1 MTNDLFLIIFLV
13 FMIAMTIAP
22 LLLRRL
28 KIPGVIAL
36 LLVGMLIGPSGI
48 DLVGKL
54 SEGLSFLSVASPAVI
69 ADHTNNLITSLGA
82 LGLVFLMS
90 LAGMEADF
98 KSLGS
103 VKLPTAMLSIMTFI
117 IPAMTG
123 YFVYYY
129 FRPDDLPGKLL
140 YASLFAS
147 HSVGIV
153 FPVIRELKLGK
164 TKFGAAVLISTVITD
179 IASIILLAVAV
190 QMRRQSLGDG
200 VELSK
205 RTLSVFDSY
214 PDVFG
219 NHFMLGFLI
228 VVILYLIGAWLLVPR
243 LARFF
248 TRLVGDS
255 EDGLVT
261 TLLMIIAG
269 TVLAGEV
276 LGINLVVGSFV
287 AGLSLAPFIQ
297 RRERIMLFHKFEG
310 IGYGFLIPFLFVSI
324 GMETDFSIFFAAD
337 NFAGNMTIIVLTV
350 LGLIGSKII
359 SGYSALRICKYPG
372 SQAFCAGLMTVPQL
386 SATLAA
392 ASIGKELG
400 MLDANFF
407 NAVIILSIVTTL
419 PIPTLVRLIIER
431 IKTPFEPLADR
442 NFTLPPPEND
452 EYL

>member
-255 EDGLVT
+255 EDGRVT

-269 TVLAGEV
+269 TVLVGEV
-276 LGINLVVGSFV
+276 LGINLVVGAFV

-324 GMETDFSIFFAAD
+324 GMETDFSILFAAD

-392 ASIGKELG
+392 ASIG
-400 MLDANFF
+400 
-407 NAVIILSIVTTL
+407 
-419 PIPTLVRLIIER
+419 
-431 IKTPFEPLADR
+431 
-442 NFTLPPPEND
+442 
-452 EYL
+452 

>member
-1 MTNDLFLIIFLV
+1 
-13 FMIAMTIAP
+13 
-22 LLLRRL
+22 
-28 KIPGVIAL
+28 
-36 LLVGMLIGPSGI
+36 
-48 DLVGKL
+48 
-54 SEGLSFLSVASPAVI
+54 
-69 ADHTNNLITSLGA
+69 
-82 LGLVFLMS
+82 
-90 LAGMEADF
+90 
-98 KSLGS
+98 
-103 VKLPTAMLSIMTFI
+103 
-117 IPAMTG
+117 
-123 YFVYYY
+123 
-129 FRPDDLPGKLL
+129 
-140 YASLFAS
+140 
-147 HSVGIV
+147 
-153 FPVIRELKLGK
+153 
-164 TKFGAAVLISTVITD
+164 
-179 IASIILLAVAV
+179 
-190 QMRRQSLGDG
+190 
-200 VELSK
+200 
-205 RTLSVFDSY
+205 
-214 PDVFG
+214 
-219 NHFMLGFLI
+219 MLGFLI

-269 TVLAGEV
+269 TVLVGEV
-276 LGINLVVGSFV
+276 LGINLVVGAFV

-324 GMETDFSIFFAAD
+324 GMETDFSILFAAD

-431 IKTPFEPLADR
+431 IKTPFEPLDDR

>member
-13 FMIAMTIAP
+13 FMIAMTMAP
-22 LLLRRL
+22 LLLRRF

-36 LLVGMLIGPSGI
+36 LLVGMVIGPSGV
-48 DLVGKL
+48 DLVGRL
-54 SEGLSFLSVASPAVI
+54 SGWLSFLSLASPDVI

-103 VKLPTAMLSIMTFI
+103 VKLPTAMLSILTFLV
-117 IPAMTG
+117 PAVTG
-123 YFVYYY
+123 YFVYSY
-129 FRPDDLPGKLL
+129 FRPEDLAGKLL

-164 TKFGAAVLISTVITD
+164 TRFGASVLISTVITD

-190 QMRRQSLGDG
+190 QMRRQNLG
-200 VELSK
+200 EEAALSK
-205 RTLSVFDSY
+205 RTLSIFDAY
-214 PDVFG
+214 PDIFG
-219 NHFMLGFLI
+219 NHFMLGFL
-228 VVILYLIGAWLLVPR
+228 VVVVLYLLGAWLVVPW

-248 TRLVGDS
+248 TRFTGDS

-324 GMETDFSIFFAAD
+324 GMETDFRILFGAD
-337 NFAGNMTIIVLTV
+337 NFSGNMAIIILTV
-350 LGLIGSKII
+350 LGLVGSKII
-359 SGYSALRICKYPG
+359 SGYTALKVCKFPG

-407 NAVIILSIVTTL
+407 NAIIILSIVTTL
-419 PIPTLVRLIIER
+419 PVPTLVRIIIER
-431 IKTPFEPLADR
+431 TRAPFEPLADH

>member
-69 ADHTNNLITSLGA
+69 ADHTNNLIASLGA

-190 QMRRQSLGDG
+190 QMHRQNLGDG
-200 VELSK
+200 VELSQ

-214 PDVFG
+214 PGVFG
-219 NHFMLGFLI
+219 NNFMLGFLI

-276 LGINLVVGSFV
+276 LGINLVVGAFV
-287 AGLSLAPFIQ
+287 AGFSLAPFIQ

-324 GMETDFSIFFAAD
+324 GMETDFSILFAAD

-419 PIPTLVRLIIER
+419 PIPTLVRLIIEW
-431 IKTPFEPLADR
+431 IKNPFEPLADR

>member
-269 TVLAGEV
+269 TVLVGEV
-276 LGINLVVGSFV
+276 LGINLVVGAFV

-297 RRERIMLFHKFEG
+297 RCERIMLFHKFEG

-324 GMETDFSIFFAAD
+324 GMETDFSILFAAD

-386 SATLAA
+386 SATL
-392 ASIGKELG
+392 
-400 MLDANFF
+400 
-407 NAVIILSIVTTL
+407 
-419 PIPTLVRLIIER
+419 
-431 IKTPFEPLADR
+431 
-442 NFTLPPPEND
+442 
-452 EYL
+452 

>member
-1 MTNDLFLIIFLV
+1 
-13 FMIAMTIAP
+13 MIAMTMAP

-28 KIPGVIAL
+28 KVPGVIAL
-36 LLVGMLIGPSGI
+36 LLVGMLIGPSGL
-48 DLVGKL
+48 DLVGRL
-54 SEGLSFLSVASPAVI
+54 AGWLSFLSAAAPEVI
-69 ADHTNNLITSLGA
+69 ADHTNNLIASLGA

-98 KSLGS
+98 KSLGA
-103 VKLPTAMLSIMTFI
+103 VKLPTAMLSIMTFL
-117 IPAMTG
+117 IPAVTG
-123 YFVYYY
+123 YFVYY
-129 FRPDDLPGKLL
+129 FFLPDDLPGKLL

-164 TKFGAAVLISTVITD
+164 TKFGASVLISTVITD

-190 QMRRQSLGDG
+190 QMRRQSLGTG

-205 RTLSVFDSY
+205 KTLSLFDSY
-214 PDVFG
+214 PGVFG
-219 NHFMLGFLI
+219 DYFMAGFLL
-228 VVILYLIGAWLLVPR
+228 VVVLYLAGAWFLVPR

-248 TRLVGDS
+248 TRFTGGS

-269 TVLAGEV
+269 TVLVGEV

-287 AGLSLAPFIQ
+287 AGLALAPFIQ
-297 RRERIMLFHKFEG
+297 RRERIQLFHKFEG

-324 GMETDFSIFFAAD
+324 GMETDFRILFSAD
-337 NFAGNMTIIVLTV
+337 NFSGNIAIIGLTV
-350 LGLIGSKII
+350 TGLIVSKII
-359 SGYSALRICKYPG
+359 SGYAALRICGYPG
-372 SQAFCAGLMTVPQL
+372 SQSLCAGLMTVPQL

-419 PIPTLVRLIIER
+419 PVPTLVRIIIER
-431 IKTPFEPLADR
+431 TRSPFEPLSDR